1 MVIQMPPA
9 DLVERKS
16 NRGPQL
22 TRWRGSGIADA
33 CDVNGFRPR
42 EKLQTKTA
50 GNLPRKLPEIAAYA
64 TGLFRN
70 NAARDELARIVRWL
84 RPAPIPAKELTMRNR
99 ILAIA
104 AIAGA
109 ISVPVAAQAQS
120 DTVGIVRGGSVIIND
135 DQGIAVDQRPAFREY
150 IVRER
155 VPNYTIPDR
164 VIVGGVLPETGVTYY
179 DVPQT
184 YGVTPYRYTVVNG
197 RTVLVEPRTRRI
209 VQVVE

>member
-1 MVIQMPPA
+1 
-9 DLVERKS
+9 
-16 NRGPQL
+16 
-22 TRWRGSGIADA
+22 
-33 CDVNGFRPR
+33 
-42 EKLQTKTA
+42 
-50 GNLPRKLPEIAAYA
+50 
-64 TGLFRN
+64 
-70 NAARDELARIVRWL
+70 
-84 RPAPIPAKELTMRNR
+84 MRNR

-109 ISVPVAAQAQS
+109 MTAPIAAQAQS
-120 DTVGIVRGGSVIIND
+120 DTVGVVRGGSVIIND
-135 DQGIAVDQRPAFREY
+135 DVDGIAADQRPAFREY

-184 YGVTPYRYTVVNG
+184 FGITPYRYTVVNG
-197 RTVLVEPRTRRI
+197 RTVLIEPRSRRI